1 MDALSQW
8 SVEQSVYQTVA
19 FFDKLDFCL
28 TAEEISERLM
38 GDTASSEEVCEV
50 LASSSLVDSRD
61 GYFFL
66 PGREELVQLRKDRMD
81 THALLMRKV
90 ERYRWVFRIIPGLRA
105 VYVCNRLAIA
115 QARPTSDIDLFVIT
129 VKGRLFTTRFFLLF
143 TLQILGLRI
152 HPDRRSGRFCPS
164 FIVDETQLNV
174 QPLLLQPRDP
184 YFAYWVLLLKP
195 IVGHVNLRAANP
207 WLRSYFSE
215 EVLKRYFTSEH
226 RSEVR
231 SGGWLGDMIEAV
243 FKKWQMARLMKK
255 YPEMMRP
262 QGLVISDATL
272 KLHEDDRRHEFV

>member
-1 MDALSQW
+1 MDAFPQW

-28 TAEEISERLM
+28 TDREISERLM
-38 GDTASSEEVCEV
+38 GAAASFDEVREV
-50 LASSSLVDSRD
+50 LASSSHIASRD
-61 GYFFL
+61 GWYFL
-66 PGREELVQLRKDRMD
+66 PGRDELVQLRKDRMD
-81 THALLMRKV
+81 THALFMRKV

-105 VYVCNRLAIA
+105 VYICNRLAMA
-115 QARPTSDIDLFVIT
+115 QARPTSDIDLFVVT
-129 VKGRLFTTRFFLLF
+129 SKGRMFTARFFLLF
-143 TLQILGLRI
+143 ALEILGLRI

-174 QPLLLQPRDP
+174 ESLLLQPRDP

-195 IVGHVNLRAANP
+195 VVGYVNLRAANP
-207 WLRSYFSE
+207 WFRSYFSE

-231 SGGWLGDMIEAV
+231 SGGWLGDMAETV

-262 QGLVISDATL
+262 QGLVISDTTL
-272 KLHEDDRRHEFV
+272 KLHEDDRRHQYV